1 MSFQFFDLFFPE
13 MGKKITEEE
22 EEKWTIFIYKINKQ
36 PLKKVS
42 LFM

>member
-1 MSFQFFDLFFPE
+1 
-13 MGKKITEEE
+13 MGKKITEEEE